1 MTLVQDLI
9 RQIKSDPEVADEV
22 RRAILTDDLLAMP
35 KRMDDIDRHL
45 AQIAELTAENSRGI
59 ADNSRQIAENSRQIA
74 DLKDAVAE
82 NGQQIADLKD
92 TVAENGQQIADNSR
106 QIADLKDAVAEN
118 GQQIADNSRGI
129 HRLDSLLLGD
139 RAERRAVRWLR
150 VFINGRLPDVGEL
163 DLIYDQ
169 FDVGARGFYADL
181 TSMSFTEGKIDGD
194 ELQRLND
201 TDIVFEGK
209 VNDESRLFP
218 VEVSIT
224 INRRD
229 VRQVRRSAELL
240 ARLTGQTTTPVVA
253 GSSIRD
259 AARDFA
265 QREGV
270 EVCLFSI

>member
-74 DLKDAVAE
+74 DLKD
-82 NGQQIADLKD
+82 LKD
-92 TVAENGQQIADNSR
+92 TVAENGQQIAENSR

>member
-1 MTLVQDLI
+1 MTMVRELI

-35 KRMDDIDRHL
+35 GRVDDIDRRL
-45 AQIAELTAENSRGI
+45 AQIAELTAENG
-59 ADNSRQIAENSRQIA
+59 RQIAEQGQRIDRLVETTAEQGQRFDKLVEITAEQGQRFDKLVEITTEQGQGIARLNSM
-74 DLKDAVAE
+74 V
-82 NGQQIADLKD
+82 
-92 TVAENGQQIADNSR
+92 
-106 QIADLKDAVAEN
+106 
-118 GQQIADNSRGI
+118 
-129 HRLDSLLLGD
+129 LGD
-139 RAERRAVRWLR
+139 RAERKAVRWLR
-150 VFINGRLPDVGEL
+150 VFINSRLPDVSEL
-163 DLIYDQ
+163 DMIYDQ
-169 FDVGARGFYADL
+169 FDVGARGFYANL
-181 TSMSFTEGKIDGD
+181 ASMSFTEGKIDGD

-218 VEVSIT
+218 VEVSVT

-253 GSSIRD
+253 GGSIRD